1 MSDKRRKKK
10 KTGDEGGE
18 GPVAAF
24 YRLTDMAGRVE
35 PPRHY
40 RGPEVE
46 IEFGLF
52 FKGGR
57 GTAGEIVVAWE
68 RMGPDDALTPRL
80 HAYGDSFA
88 ALWELRRVLRA
99 LSTRPNVTPDQLC
112 ALLTGFGFTD
122 FTLSDTPW
130 LTYQPT
136 GCFYA
141 IREGVFVAAPMSAD
155 ESITAPDEGEVME
168 VDYDAVASFGGMEM
182 VDLRAI
188 EVALRSGATSLD
200 DLGPYR
206 TKGVGHVAAAT
217 TKRGSR

>member
-1 MSDKRRKKK
+1 MSDERRQ
-10 KTGDEGGE
+10 TTVEEDGE
-18 GPVAAF
+18 RPVAAF
-24 YRLTDMAGRVE
+24 YRLTDMKGRVE

-68 RMGPDDALTPRL
+68 RMGPDRELTPRL

-88 ALWELRRVLRA
+88 ALWQLRRVLRE
-99 LSTRPNVTPDQLC
+99 LSTRPGVTPDQFC
-112 ALLTGFGFTD
+112 ALLLRLGFTD

-130 LTYQPT
+130 LAYKPT
-136 GCFYA
+136 GSFYG
-141 IREGVFVAAPMSAD
+141 IRDGIFVAAPMSAD
-155 ESITAPDEGEVME
+155 ESVTQPYEEDVAE
-168 VDYDAVASFGGMEM
+168 VDYDAVASFGGTDM
-182 VDLRAI
+182 VDIRAI

-200 DLGPYR
+200 DLSPYR

-217 TKRGSR
+217 TKRGLR